1 MIQRHGHWMLHGV
14 GDARREMCREGKE
27 HPPDEMVPER
37 KLESMLITSPAHSV
51 SKDADRRERMGAE
64 NVRDFVEQT
73 AACSM

>member
-1 MIQRHGHWMLHGV
+1 MIRIGMVASNTFQ
-14 GDARREMCREGKE
+14 EMCREGKE

-37 KLESMLITSPAHSV
+37 KLEPMLITNPAYSV
-51 SKDADRRERMGAE
+51 SQDAYRRGKMRTQ

>member
-1 MIQRHGHWMLHGV
+1 MMVPGL

-37 KLESMLITSPAHSV
+37 KLEPMLITNPAYSV
-51 SKDADRRERMGAE
+51 SKDAYRREQMRTQI
-64 NVRDFVEQT
+64 VRDFVEQT